1 MKICPKCHKM
11 YEDSQNFCALDG
23 SRLEL
28 SPVSQSMRKE
38 QPTSE
43 ETPVIPEKEG
53 KVVEAAEPQGEEKQA
68 EAETEDTFQKE
79 EQEGQ
84 KDFQQNQYVPP
95 KPSRG
100 FGQMM
105 EDNFP
110 NQENWKELYLNTRGR
125 VHRGDFVCRWLW
137 LLLAMVL
144 VSYRQWQA
152 AQRSEQQ
159 ALGGVEFQPGDRG
172 DGLAV
177 QEVRGQLAQA
187 QGARVIQRQQPRA
200 GLANLLPERIVNGRR
215 RAPPAVQQPLDQ
227 RNIPG
232 SSRCHLGAR
241 VRGIT
246 SSLPPPPACC
256 GVAAGTACFGG
267 AGGVWLAKFTAAAG
281 AATRSTSPGA

>member
-144 VSYRQWQA
+144 VSTI
-152 AQRSEQQ
+152 SVIVPVISS
-159 ALGGVEFQPGDRG
+159 LGGLVIVGMIIMFLSLGIRRLHDRNHTG
-172 DGLAV
+172 WW
-177 QEVRGQLAQA
+177 
-187 QGARVIQRQQPRA
+187 
-200 GLANLLPERIVNGRR
+200 LLLMLIPVVHPLLTLYLLLSPTEE
-215 RAPPAVQQPLDQ
+215 APNQY
-227 RNIPG
+227 G
-232 SSRCHLGAR
+232 E
-241 VRGIT
+241 
-246 SSLPPPPACC
+246 
-256 GVAAGTACFGG
+256 
-267 AGGVWLAKFTAAAG
+267 
-281 AATRSTSPGA
+281 